1 MTFWAIDNP
10 RLSCFAFLRKWIRT
24 LDWFLAQWKLL
35 VAICLTWKSGW
46 NDLWRSVLGEV
57 VGMSYHQSWPRHQ
70 TRKRHHSLQVC
81 QPILPFISNNINKD
95 GEQERIEWTSSIFG
109 VQNKLLKP
117 HEVHW
122 HQFRPSLGL
131 LAFFGTRVGFGAPGD
146 PHFVISIV
154 SLHINS
160 SKRYIPVTQNPR
172 IAKCQILPKIARS
185 GH

>member
-95 GEQERIEWTSSIFG
+95 REQERIEWTSSIFG
-109 VQNKLLKP
+109 
-117 HEVHW
+117 VHW

-160 SKRYIPVTQNPR
+160 SKRYIPVTQNLN

>member
-95 GEQERIEWTSSIFG
+95 REQERIEWTSSIFG

-117 HEVHW
+117 HALTPISALPGSFSVFW
-122 HQFRPSLGL
+122 DQGRFWSTWRPTFCNFHILFTHKYVVSK
-131 LAFFGTRVGFGAPGD
+131 GTF
-146 PHFVISIV
+146 
-154 SLHINS
+154 LWL
-160 SKRYIPVTQNPR
+160 R
-172 IAKCQILPKIARS
+172 IQE
-185 GH
+185 